1 MAEDGKG
8 NGPEGRDSEVPGML
22 ENWGLQTK
30 NARPASV
37 GQHDPQRDRNG
48 DDPGPGIQPEA
59 GYKPGPGTN
68 EGNAGPGKSEP
79 DTGSGTVITPGV
91 KEATDIKPGAERDA
105 PPLTGLVD

>member
-8 NGPEGRDSEVPGML
+8 AGPEGRDSRVPGML
-22 ENWGLQTK
+22 ENWGTQTK
-30 NARPASV
+30 TARPESV
-37 GQHDPQRDRNG
+37 GPHHAREDQENPA
-48 DDPGPGIQPEA
+48 DPGIRPEA

-79 DTGSGTVITPGV
+79 ATGESTVITPGV
-91 KEATDIKPGAERDA
+91 KEATDIKPGPERDA